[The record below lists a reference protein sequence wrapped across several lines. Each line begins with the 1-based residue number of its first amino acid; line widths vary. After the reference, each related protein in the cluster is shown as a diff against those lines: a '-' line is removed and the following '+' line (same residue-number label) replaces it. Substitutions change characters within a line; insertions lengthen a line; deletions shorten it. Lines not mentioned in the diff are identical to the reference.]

1 MNLNNY
7 IQVRG
12 CITQEKYLKGRS
24 TAELERILGFKTGRL
39 FSGYVVAVLEQV
51 PQLDEFELL
60 GYTQVA
66 GHKFG
71 PEALNGLD
79 VNKLK
84 QTVQQTVFSITG
96 DNRLVKILPNLPH
109 QQFMSNE
116 EQYPPGLGVPQW
128 KLLKPVYAMIIKVVK
143 EGEKY

>member
-1 MNLNNY
+1 MNLNEY
-7 IQVRG
+7 IQIRG
-12 CITQEKYLKGRS
+12 CITQEKYVKGRS
-24 TAELERILGFKTGRL
+24 SAELERVLGFKTGRL
-39 FSGYVVAVLEQV
+39 FSGYVVAVLEEV
-51 PQLDEFELL
+51 PKLDEFELL

-84 QTVQQTVFSITG
+84 QTVQQTVFTISGT
-96 DNRLVKILPNLPH
+96 NRLVKIMPNLPH
-109 QQFMSNE
+109 QQFMSND
-116 EQYPPGLGVPQW
+116 EQYPAGLGVPQW
-128 KLLKPVYAMIIKVVK
+128 KLVKPVYARVIKVAK

>member
-1 MNLNNY
+1 MNLNEY
-7 IQVRG
+7 IQIRG
-12 CITQEKYLKGRS
+12 CITQEKYAKGRS

-39 FSGYVVAVLEQV
+39 FSGYVVAALEQV
-51 PQLDEFELL
+51 PHLDEFELL

-66 GHKFG
+66 EHRFG
-71 PEALNGLD
+71 AEALQGLD

-96 DNRLVKILPNLPH
+96 NNKLVKILPDLPH

-116 EQYPPGLGVPQW
+116 EQYPTGLGVPQW
-128 KLLKPVYAMIIKVVK
+128 KLVKPVYARIIKVVK